1 MAHTLDSVHVFKKRS
16 LEVGLSQVAV
26 DALVTKGID
35 TLARVAFCS
44 GYQVGTADDRP
55 LLAVLDDALA
65 RGGTAIENAAFRRL
79 HFEASTLAMADLK
92 SKVDRTDEEAPKK
105 IPQVERAA
113 RYKDQVRRLA
123 GMSLVG
129 EYECSHALLNEVSQQ
144 REDDVLRYLP
154 PDKCTKREQ
163 ELGGVKRLSS
173 DPPLLADVSTELRT
187 RAALC
192 RRALAY
198 DQSELIS
205 FAISEKWHDKLYQQL
220 LRAPIPGYAAIS
232 MTQALQADKTFF
244 ITLATATRDGIS
256 PLQDGTRP
264 LEVHFAEAMAD
275 PQVATLLQPLAAG
288 KRKHEEQEKK
298 DKKKED
304 RKRVDP
310 PAPGAGATRKERK
323 AAKGKGKGTG
333 GSLPEILLGMHSKTP
348 DGDPICF
355 KFNMICGC
363 SFGAACRNKHV
374 CCMPGCYKDH
384 SVLQHPP

>member
-16 LEVGLSQVAV
+16 LEVGLGQVAL
-26 DALVTKGID
+26 DALVAKGID

-44 GYQVGTADDRP
+44 GYQVGTPDDKP
-55 LLAVLDDALA
+55 LLAVLEDALGRA
-65 RGGTAIENAAFRRL
+65 GTATENAGFRRL
-79 HFEASTLAMADLK
+79 HFESSTLAMADLK
-92 SKVDRTDEEAPKK
+92 SKVERTDEEAPKK
-105 IPQVERAA
+105 VPQVERAA
-113 RYKDQVRRLA
+113 RYKSQAGRLL

-163 ELGGVKRLSS
+163 ELGGVKRLST

-232 MTQALQADKTFF
+232 MAQALQADKTFF
-244 ITLATATRDGIS
+244 VTLATATRDGIS
-256 PLQDGTRP
+256 PLQDGSRP

-275 PQVATLLQPLAAG
+275 PQVATLLQPLALG
-288 KRKHEEQEKK
+288 KRKYEEEDKEKK
-298 DKKKED
+298 KKKD
-304 RKRVDP
+304 AKKPD
-310 PAPGAGATRKERK
+310 APTGPTRKERQ

-348 DGDPICF
+348 DGDNICF
-355 KFNMICGC
+355 KFNMTCGC
-363 SFGAACRNKHV
+363 SFGAKCRNKHV